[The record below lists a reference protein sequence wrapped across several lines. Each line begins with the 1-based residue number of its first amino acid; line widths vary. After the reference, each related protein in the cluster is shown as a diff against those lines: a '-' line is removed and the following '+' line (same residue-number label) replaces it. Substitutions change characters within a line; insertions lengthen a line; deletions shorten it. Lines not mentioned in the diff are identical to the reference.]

1 MLNLKD
7 GKYSSSKQPDA
18 RGFSSTL
25 EIEVEKGEVV
35 SANLD
40 ATNPNPNPYGSHKS
54 TSERYNNE
62 MFAESGTYYRDAVSE
77 INSAFESGELH
88 VDVISGATVISQ
100 EANELMNN
108 IITGN

>member
-7 GKYSSSKQPDA
+7 GEYASSQQPDA
-18 RGFSSTL
+18 RGFSSSL
-25 EIEVEKGEVV
+25 EIEVEKGEGV
-35 SANLD
+35 SATVD
-40 ATNPNPNPYGSHKS
+40 ATNAIRHPYGSHKS

-88 VDVISGATVISQ
+88 VDVVSGATVISQ

-108 IITGN
+108 IIKGN